1 MFKKET
7 REEKRLHLRTFMLIN
22 FEIKSNLFF
31 PLSFLVVKDDM
42 LSQEQVSLCHEDSSF
57 VIPENWTL
65 VSFSRVRFFNGFP

>member
-1 MFKKET
+1 
-7 REEKRLHLRTFMLIN
+7 
-22 FEIKSNLFF
+22 
-31 PLSFLVVKDDM
+31 M